1 MMKLDRARGEGLFES
16 SEDESVSS
24 GTDIEDDLEAEDD
37 DFEAVLD
44 QVFSFNLV
52 LQLFNLI

>member
-1 MMKLDRARGEGLFES
+1 MKLDRARGEGLFES